1 MSLHLQVV
9 KLTAA
14 EKLLQRL
21 PMEDQLRS
29 ISAYLLLLS
38 YFQQAEYER
47 VLRYLELSS
56 SDSHQNNMMRDV
68 LERVCAQERVK
79 RRLASNCLHI
89 LALKA
94 ECLLLT
100 AQFDKGVTT
109 FNQVC
114 HLYNYWDF

>member
-1 MSLHLQVV
+1 MV
-9 KLTAA
+9 KLTAS

-21 PMEDQLRS
+21 PKEDQLRS

-56 SDSHQNNMMRDV
+56 SDSHQNNMMKDV
-68 LERVCAQERVK
+68 LDRVCAQERVK

-94 ECLLLT
+94 ECHLLT
-100 AQFDKGVTT
+100 GQYDKGVTA